1 MAALLARA
9 EIGIGLIA
17 EIYEDGVLWISKA
30 TGKHQEIKLT
40 DDAPVNLLNF
50 LTENRNVLQEPGRD
64 EEKTFAEDEAWQ
76 SDKRRRSGRHIL
88 HTTKCSQN

>member
-1 MAALLARA
+1 MKGRENMTALVARA
-9 EIGIGLIA
+9 EISTGLIA

-50 LTENRNVLQEPGRD
+50 LIENRNLLQEPGQD
-64 EEKTFAEDEAWQ
+64 GQETFAED
-76 SDKRRRSGRHIL
+76 
-88 HTTKCSQN
+88 

>member
-9 EIGIGLIA
+9 EISTGLIA
-17 EIYEDGVLWISKA
+17 EIYEDGVLWISKT

-50 LTENRNVLQEPGRD
+50 LKENRNVLQEPGQNN
-64 EEKTFAEDEAWQ
+64 EETYAED
-76 SDKRRRSGRHIL
+76 
-88 HTTKCSQN
+88 

>member
-9 EIGIGLIA
+9 ETGSGLVA
-17 EIYEDGVLWISKA
+17 EIYEDSVLWISKA

-50 LTENRNVLQEPGRD
+50 LTENSNLLQEPGQD
-64 EEKTFAEDEAWQ
+64 EEESFAED
-76 SDKRRRSGRHIL
+76 
-88 HTTKCSQN
+88 

>member
-50 LTENRNVLQEPGRD
+50 LTENRNVLQEPGQGD
-64 EEKTFAEDEAWQ
+64 GETFAED
-76 SDKRRRSGRHIL
+76 
-88 HTTKCSQN
+88 

>member
-1 MAALLARA
+1 MATLLARA
-9 EIGIGLIA
+9 DIGSGLIA

-50 LTENRNVLQEPGRD
+50 LTMNRNLLQEPGQD
-64 EEKTFAEDEAWQ
+64 EGETFAED
-76 SDKRRRSGRHIL
+76 
-88 HTTKCSQN
+88 